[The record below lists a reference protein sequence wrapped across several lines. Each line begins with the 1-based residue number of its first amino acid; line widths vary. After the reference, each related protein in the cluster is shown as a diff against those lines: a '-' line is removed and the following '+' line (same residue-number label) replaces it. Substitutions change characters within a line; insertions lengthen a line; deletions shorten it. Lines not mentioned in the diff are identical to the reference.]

1 MKPPSQSGLKTGPF
15 EHLFRGTFN
24 FLEPTAHEVRQIF
37 PEGSNV
43 LPVPYPIYSEDE
55 TSTAFHGI
63 PVLADSQSVL
73 REALNQYLEAEEVA
87 QLAVICRQPFSRSA
101 YGTAWGRYQK
111 LLVQAA
117 QNATMSSY
125 GRNYPAVFWLM
136 HSLDAARRLKEVPRR
151 ILRVDLE
158 LGKKQGDQVKYRIF
172 EKYRGQ
178 VRLVVYEALSRLAA
192 DIEDVGQDLVPAIL
206 QRMFDNVLIFT
217 EDHISADLAELAS
230 YLTGFLGVDARDFR
244 QRFDRLVEWHAIA
257 LRDDAELKATTL
269 HLLGFNPDAN
279 PRNLLHRTGYV
290 SFLSARRGYRPTEL
304 LMPAQIEIW
313 ESLLLKLKE
322 FEVLDALRRLIL
334 PVRPEGSSFV
344 FRAGGLDRTW
354 IGQRQLLL
362 SSSTRPLDF
371 LSPSVIDP
379 LVHRCGLI
387 YDITSFSEV
396 VSHLRRAG
404 QETQELAFRQ
414 MFRFQRRINR
424 AASSYRLQLEKY
436 LGDGAFYTSRNP
448 AAALL
453 CAIHLQRLYKLAL
466 TSGLPFNQGMRIG
479 LNFGH
484 YRLIPIQGA
493 ADGEPERY
501 EFFGHGVVELSRL
514 TSGKNAQELDEI
526 KNLLITYGYP
536 AQTVMKFFEPLAGR
550 NLDLIDKDE
559 ESRPFYA
566 YVNRNGSLINEGIVA
581 TAEYISQLVKV
592 LGEMPLQHCRQ
603 GSRSYATLTFDDI
616 GTPLALGLRKLGVAR
631 LKGLDQL
638 PVYEI
643 VDLAD
648 LPVREFE
655 PLSES
660 NLTLVLDRLAAN
672 SMVQTSSG
680 SR

>member
-1 MKPPSQSGLKTGPF
+1 MKPPQVIGPTSGPF
-15 EHLFRGTFN
+15 EHLLRGSFN
-24 FLEPTAHEVRQIF
+24 FLEPTAQEVRQLF
-37 PEGSNV
+37 PEGSNI
-43 LPVPYPIYSEDE
+43 LPAPYPIYSEDE
-55 TSTAFHGI
+55 TSTVFHGI
-63 PVLADSQSVL
+63 PVSSDSQGAL
-73 REALNQYLEAEEVA
+73 REALIQYLDAEEEA
-87 QLAVICRQPFSRSA
+87 QLAVVCRQPFSRGSYSA
-101 YGTAWGRYQK
+101 AWGRYQK

-117 QNATMSSY
+117 ENATMSSY

-158 LGKKQGDQVKYRIF
+158 LGRRQGDQIKYRVF

-192 DIEDVGQDLVPAIL
+192 DIEDIGQDLVPAIL

-244 QRFDRLVEWHAIA
+244 QRFERLAEWHAA
-257 LRDDAELKATTL
+257 SQREDVELKATTV
-269 HLLGFNPDAN
+269 HLLGLDPDAN
-279 PRNLLHRTGYV
+279 PRGLLFRSGYV
-290 SFLSARRGYRPTEL
+290 SFLAARRSYRSNEL
-304 LMPAQIEIW
+304 LLPAQVELW

-322 FEVLDALRRLIL
+322 FEVFDSLRRLIL
-334 PVRPEGSSFV
+334 PVRPEGDCFI
-344 FRAGGLDRTW
+344 FKAGGLDRTW

-371 LSPSVIDP
+371 LSPSVIEP

-404 QETQELAFRQ
+404 QETQEQAFRQ

-424 AASSYRLQLEKY
+424 TASSYRLQLEKY

-448 AAALL
+448 ASALL
-453 CAIHLQRLYKLAL
+453 CAIHLQRLYRLAL
-466 TSGLPFNQGMRIG
+466 SSGLPFNQGMRIG

-493 ADGEPERY
+493 TDGEPERY

-526 KNLLITYGYP
+526 KNILITYGYP
-536 AQTVMKFFEPLAGR
+536 QPTVLKFFEPLAGR

-559 ESRPFYA
+559 ESRAFYA

-581 TAEYISQLVKV
+581 TAEYLGQLVKV
-592 LGEMPLQHCRQ
+592 LGDHAIHQCRQ
-603 GSRSYATLTFDDI
+603 GNRSYAILTFDDN
-616 GTPLALGLRKLGVAR
+616 GTSLPLGLRKLGVAR

-643 VDLAD
+643 IDAAE
-648 LPVREFE
+648 LPVRDFQ
-655 PLSES
+655 PLEET
-660 NLTLVLDRLAAN
+660 NLTLVLDRLAAH
-672 SMVQTSSG
+672 SMAQSASG
-680 SR
+680 AR